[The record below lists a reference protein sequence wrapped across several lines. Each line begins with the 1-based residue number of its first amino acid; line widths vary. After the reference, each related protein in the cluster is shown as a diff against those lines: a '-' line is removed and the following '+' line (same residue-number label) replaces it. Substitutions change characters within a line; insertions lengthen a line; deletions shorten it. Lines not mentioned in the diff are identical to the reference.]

1 MTHIDELYQPDHP
14 NKKQQKIYANDDCK
28 LYGCT
33 FKLRLLSD
41 STKVA

>member
-1 MTHIDELYQPDHP
+1 MTHIDELYQPGQP
-14 NKKQQKIYANDDCK
+14 NKKQRIYANDDCK